1 MRPQATRGGEMKK
14 TILLVEDNEANSTLV
29 RDILTYYG
37 YEVVVAVNGEEGVKL
52 ATELIPD
59 LIIMDIQMPVM
70 NGFAAMALIKANPE
84 TKDIKLLVMT
94 SFAMA
99 DDRERMLAS
108 GADGYLS
115 KPINTRELPGLIGA
129 LLGD

>member
-1 MRPQATRGGEMKK
+1 MKK

-37 YEVVVAVNGEEGVKL
+37 YEVIGAMNGEEGVKL
-52 ATELIPD
+52 AIELIPD

-70 NGFAAMALIKANPE
+70 NGFDAMALIKANPE
-84 TKDIKLLVMT
+84 TKAIKLLVMT
-94 SFAMA
+94 SFAMEG
-99 DDRERMLAS
+99 DRERMLAS

-115 KPINTRELPGLIGA
+115 KPINTRELPALIGA

>member
-1 MRPQATRGGEMKK
+1 MKK

-37 YEVVVAVNGEEGVKL
+37 YEVVGAMNGDEGVKL
-52 ATELIPD
+52 AIELIPD

-70 NGFAAMALIKANPE
+70 NGFDAMALIKANPK
-84 TKDIKLLVMT
+84 TRDIKLLVMT

-99 DDRERMLAS
+99 GDRERMLAS

-115 KPINTRELPGLIGA
+115 KPINTRELPALIGA